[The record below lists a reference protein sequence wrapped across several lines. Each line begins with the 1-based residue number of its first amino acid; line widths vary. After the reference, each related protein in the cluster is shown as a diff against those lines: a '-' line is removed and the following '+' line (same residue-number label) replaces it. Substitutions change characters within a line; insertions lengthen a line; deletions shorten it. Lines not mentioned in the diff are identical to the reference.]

1 MKIKIYKEKAYIY
14 PLGIVTHKDG
24 FHISAVSSSTSLF
37 LLLYHRNEEEFC
49 EKIEFPKEYRV
60 GNVWSMSISCD
71 KVDEIEELFKM
82 EYNLSDGVAAFPDP
96 YGKSYSGRD
105 SYGKVEQ
112 LYNIK
117 RNPIILSDFDWGA
130 DKPIGRDFNETII
143 YKMSVR
149 GFTKSPSSKSVH
161 KGTFTAIVDED
172 KLNFLKKL
180 GVNAI
185 ELLPSQ
191 EFEELMFESS
201 YKAKQGIEATG
212 KINYWGYTKAYHF
225 APKASFCTKKNR
237 NPSLEFKKMV
247 KKLHEHGIEI
257 IPEFYFTTDMSEEYM
272 LSVLRYWHIEYHI
285 DGAHIVGRNLSAN
298 IAKDPYLSNMKL
310 IAQFW
315 EGDISSKKNFVAL
328 CNDNFQNEMRRV
340 LKGDEAMLESLIR
353 NISYQ
358 DKNIVKVNYI
368 ADIKGFSLWDL
379 VSYDI
384 KHNEQN
390 GENNKDGTDNN
401 FSWNCGIEGATR
413 KKQVLSLRHRQ
424 LRNASI
430 LLFLSKGVPMLTSS
444 DEVGQSKLGNN
455 NTYCQDNEL
464 SWFNWKLLKKN
475 EQIYKWFCFIIDFRR
490 KHPVFYGKEAVRN
503 MDYLACG
510 MPDVSYHGTKIWK
523 LELEPYKRQLGI
535 LYCGK
540 YAKKEDEGFDND
552 FYVMY
557 NMHWEEHEF
566 DLPRL
571 KNNLAWYVCIDTS
584 LEENYGF
591 YKEGLEPSL
600 GNNLSYKLKARS
612 IAVLKSKEK

>member
-14 PLGIVTHKDG
+14 PLGIVVKKDG
-24 FHISAVSSSTSLF
+24 FHISAVSSSESLF
-37 LLLYHRNEEEFC
+37 LLLYRRNEEEFC
-49 EKIEFPKEYRV
+49 EKIEFPGEYKT

-71 KVDEIEELFKM
+71 DIKSLLAM
-82 EYNLSDGVAAFPDP
+82 EYNLSDGVRLFPDP

-105 SYGKVEQ
+105 SYGKPEQ

-117 RNPIILSDFDWGA
+117 RSPISLSEFDWGD
-130 DKPIGRDFNETII
+130 DKPIGRDFSDTVI

-161 KGTFTAIVDED
+161 KGTFTAIVDDD
-172 KLNFLKKL
+172 KINFLKKL

-185 ELLPSQ
+185 GLLPCQ
-191 EFEELMFESS
+191 EFEELMFENS
-201 YKAKQGIEATG
+201 YKAVQGIEATG

-225 APKASFCTKKNR
+225 APKASFCTRKNR
-237 NPSLEFKKMV
+237 NPSVEFKNMV
-247 KKLHEHGIEI
+247 KKLHEHEIEI
-257 IPEFYFTTDMSEEYM
+257 ILEFYFTEDVSEEYI

-285 DGAHIVGRNLSAN
+285 DGACIVGRNLSAS

-315 EGDISSKKNFVAL
+315 EGNAVSQKRLIAT
-328 CNDNFQNEMRRV
+328 CNDKFQNEMRRV

-353 NISYQ
+353 NIAHQ
-358 DKNIVKVNYI
+358 DKNMVNINYI

-401 FSWNCGIEGATR
+401 FSWNCGIEGTTR

-424 LRNASI
+424 LKNASI

-455 NTYCQDNEL
+455 NTYCQDNEI

-475 EQIYKWFCFIIDFRR
+475 EQIYKWFCFIIDFRK
-490 KHPVFYGKEAVRN
+490 KHPIFACKEPVRN

-510 MPDVSYHGTKIWK
+510 MPDVSYHGTNIWK

-540 YAKKEDEGFDND
+540 YAKKEDGSLDND
-552 FYVMY
+552 FYIMY
-557 NMHWEEHEF
+557 NMHWQEHVF

-571 KNNLAWYVCIDTS
+571 KNNLAWHICIDTS
-584 LEENYGF
+584 LEANGGF
-591 YKEGLEPSL
+591 YESGLEPIL
-600 GNNLSYKLKARS
+600 ENGLSYKLNARS
-612 IAVLKSKEK
+612 IAVLISKEK